1 MGFLRRNPVYLTAM
15 VFLPLLVTVFFTSLL
30 DEGQP
35 QEMPVGIVDND
46 NTSTTR
52 SLIRLLNDFQTTGIV
67 ANYPSVTDA
76 RRAVQHGEI
85 YAFMYIPEGT
95 TEKLLSQ
102 RQPKISFYYSNTTL
116 VAGALLFRDLK
127 TISVLGSAAV
137 GKAVASTLGL
147 TEEQAMTFL
156 QPIALDM
163 HLLGN
168 PWVNYNMYLSTML
181 IPGSILLFV
190 MLLTAYT
197 LGMELKYGTCKE
209 LLTMSGG
216 NPFKAVYAKLLPQT
230 LTFIV
235 MLTASLVYM
244 FYGLEFA
251 HARGFLL
258 MLLLATLAIMAAQ
271 GFAIMVFALIPNVRT
286 SMSVCSLWGVLSFS
300 MMGTAFPVQ
309 AMDTPL
315 QALSYLFP
323 LRHYFLIYAEN
334 IFNGYPLSATNV
346 NIVALLLF
354 ILIPMLFVP
363 RIAKIYREFEY
374 EP

>member
-1 MGFLRRNPVYLTAM
+1 MGFLRRNPIYLTAM

-147 TEEQAMTFL
+147 TEEQAMIFL

-271 GFAIMVFALIPNVRT
+271 GFAIMIFALIPNVRT

>member
-1 MGFLRRNPVYLTAM
+1 M

-52 SLIRLLNDFQTTGIV
+52 SLIRLLDDFQTTDIV
-67 ANYPSVTDA
+67 AHYPSVADA

-95 TEKLLSQ
+95 TDALLSQ

-127 TISVLGSAAV
+127 TVSTLGSAAV
-137 GKAVASTLGL
+137 GKAVATTLGL
-147 TEEQAMTFL
+147 TEAQAMTFL
-156 QPIALDM
+156 QPIGLDM

-181 IPGSILLFV
+181 IPGCILLFV

-197 LGMELKYGTCKE
+197 LGMELKHGTCGE
-209 LLTMSGG
+209 LLAMGGG
-216 NPFKAVYAKLLPQT
+216 NPFKTVYVKLLPQT
-230 LTFIV
+230 LTFII
-235 MLTASLVYM
+235 MLTAAMVYM
-244 FYGLEFA
+244 FYGLKFV
-251 HARGFLL
+251 HAGGFHL
-258 MLLLATLAIMAAQ
+258 MLLLATLAVMAAQ
-271 GFAIMVFALIPNVRT
+271 GFGVMVFALIPNVRT
-286 SMSVCSLWGVLSFS
+286 AMSVCSLWGVLSFS

-315 QALSYLFP
+315 QAMSYLFP

-346 NIVALLLF
+346 NIVSLLLF
-354 ILIPMLFVP
+354 ILIPMLFAP
-363 RIAKIYREFEY
+363 RVCKIYREYEY